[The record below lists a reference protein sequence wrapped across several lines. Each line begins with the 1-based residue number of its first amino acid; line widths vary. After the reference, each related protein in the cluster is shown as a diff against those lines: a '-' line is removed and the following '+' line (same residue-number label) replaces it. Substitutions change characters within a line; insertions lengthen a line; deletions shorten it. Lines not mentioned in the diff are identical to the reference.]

1 MVGTGVAAGAT
12 TSRGGR
18 HLPES
23 LMQPSSGE
31 THSEG
36 TVTRLLLTLI
46 AIGASLM
53 LLSGAMPPVADGDVP
68 PLGIDVLAASIERVK
83 ELLGV

>member
-1 MVGTGVAAGAT
+1 
-12 TSRGGR
+12 
-18 HLPES
+18 
-23 LMQPSSGE
+23 MQPSSGE

-53 LLSGAMPPVADGDVP
+53 LLSGAMLPVADGDVP